1 MSKQMGQY
9 FLVKVE
15 NDKIR
20 SCVKLKPDVLLNL
33 IKDTVYLA
41 LSDYKELI
49 DYLDNFPVDLTAGYS
64 KPVQLYDEQS
74 MVNSL
79 YPQYHMKRYIVFA
92 YNKTKAER
100 ALIESNLGIKQGE

>member
-1 MSKQMGQY
+1 MGKQMGQY

-15 NDKIR
+15 NNKIR
-20 SCVKLKPDVLLNL
+20 SCIKLKPNVLFEL
-33 IKDTVYLA
+33 IKETIYLN

-64 KPVQLYDEQS
+64 KPIQLYDEQN
-74 MVNSL
+74 MINSPYL
-79 YPQYHMKRYIVFA
+79 KYNMKRYIVFA

-100 ALIESNLGIKQGE
+100 ALVESKLGIREGE

>member
-15 NDKIR
+15 NNEIS
-20 SCVKLKPDVLLNL
+20 SCVKLKPSVLLDLVKN
-33 IKDTVYLA
+33 TVYLT

-49 DYLDNFPVDLTAGYS
+49 DYFDNFPVDLTAGYS
-64 KPVQLYDEQS
+64 KQIQLYDEQN
-74 MVNSL
+74 MINSPYL
-79 YPQYHMKRYIVFA
+79 KYNMKRYIVFA

-100 ALIESNLGIKQGE
+100 ALVESNLGIKQGE